1 MKGRPS
7 LVPALLVALGCSA
20 EGAPPATTTSALPNG
35 MAARAGTQFVSAGTV
50 QRVAAARGLA
60 PRAAIDLAVA
70 DALFAE
76 GARASLPLGSA
87 GSIER
92 AAAARGLLEQL
103 VREAA
108 QAGAPTEA
116 ELSEVVHERWVD
128 VDRPAAART
137 THAVVLNDQPARDAA
152 ARAEGEKLALAVRGA
167 TTDEELLELAKAF
180 KADGFEVRAEALPFV
195 TPDGRIF
202 QRAET
207 GFKARPGS
215 FDVDFARA
223 ANALQR
229 QGELSPLV
237 KSGFGYHVILLDERA
252 PSAIVPAQ
260 ELAQRLAPEVTA
272 RRAGHA
278 RSELL
283 DRLRP
288 ASAVERER
296 AVDDLLGRVKVAP

>member
-7 LVPALLVALGCSA
+7 HAAALLLAIGCSGG
-20 EGAPPATTTSALPNG
+20 GAPPATTTSALPDG
-35 MAARAGTQFVSAGTV
+35 MAARAGSQLVSAATV
-50 QRVAAARGLA
+50 ERVAAARGLA
-60 PRAAIDLAVA
+60 PRAAADLAVA

-92 AAAARGLLEQL
+92 AAAARCLLEQL
-103 VREAA
+103 LREAG
-108 QAGAPTEA
+108 QAGAPTQA
-116 ELSEVVHERWVD
+116 ELSELVRERWVD

-137 THAVVLNDQPARDAA
+137 THAVVLNDKPERDAA

-202 QRAET
+202 QRAEA
-207 GFKARPGS
+207 GLRARPGS

-223 ANALQR
+223 ANALQTP
-229 QGELSPLV
+229 GELGPLT
-237 KSGFGYHVILLDERA
+237 KSGFGYHVIRLDERM

-260 ELAQRLAPEVTA
+260 ELASLLAPDVLA
-272 RRAGHA
+272 RRAGKA
-278 RSELL
+278 RRELL
-283 DRLRP
+283 DKLRP
-288 ASAVERER
+288 ASAVQLERS
-296 AVDDLLGRVKVAP
+296 VDDLLGRVKVAP